1 MPARSASPASYIAAM
16 HSRYDAATLSA
27 PAARSHL
34 ASGWFSGL
42 LLALGL
48 RIALR
53 LVAAL
58 G

>member
-1 MPARSASPASYIAAM
+1 M